1 MKPIFI
7 VVTNNVEIC
16 LMLEFFENLN
26 FVEVVFL
33 SDKLFYNL
41 QSHSK
46 SVACLLN
53 DLILTLQAPTPQN
66 GQTHSSN

>member
-1 MKPIFI
+1 
-7 VVTNNVEIC
+7 
-16 LMLEFFENLN
+16 MLEFFENLN

-33 SDKLFYNL
+33 SDKLFFNL